1 MNIEETFEKMYPNF
15 KPREFQCHCMDPKC
29 KKHGMEFFFMAAIQ
43 DLRFAVGFP
52 LYISS
57 GYRCQVMNK
66 VAGGRPDSY
75 HLKGLAADVL
85 IKDLSSGQKHR
96 LIRKAM
102 GRFNGIGIYKD
113 GFIHLD
119 LRDPKNKALW
129 IG

>member
-1 MNIEETFEKMYPNF
+1 
-15 KPREFQCHCMDPKC
+15 
-29 KKHGMEFFFMAAIQ
+29 MAAIQ